1 MFFCNCFITVV
12 KALQDRA
19 TQLND
24 HNRVLFLPKIKE
36 TQFTLLALLAWH
48 PSSLTNYVHCLFV
61 VSRFSLVQSCVF
73 APGTVSMSPT
83 LELVKMCFAALG
95 FC

>member
-1 MFFCNCFITVV
+1 MTGEGEGNEAV
-12 KALQDRA
+12 QDCA
-19 TQLND
+19 IQLND
-24 HNRVLFLPKIKE
+24 HNRLLFLPKIKRRNLP
-36 TQFTLLALLAWH
+36 TLVALLAWH